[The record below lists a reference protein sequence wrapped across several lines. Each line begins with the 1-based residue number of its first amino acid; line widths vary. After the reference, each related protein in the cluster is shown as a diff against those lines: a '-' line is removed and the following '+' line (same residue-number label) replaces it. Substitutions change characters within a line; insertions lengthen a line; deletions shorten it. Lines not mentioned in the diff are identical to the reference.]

1 MSNDY
6 ETRTIGLMV
15 APKGEAIF
23 SDHATHIT
31 IDDEADGE
39 FVIVSQSTAYSEYKF
54 HINPEEWPTRRK
66 AIDRMI
72 KECKE

>member
-1 MSNDY
+1 MSAGY
-6 ETRTIGLMV
+6 EIRVIGLMV

-31 IDDEADGE
+31 IDDEAGGE
-39 FVIVSQSTAYSEYKF
+39 FVIVSQSTAHSEAELR
-54 HINPEEWPTRRK
+54 INPEEWPALRK

>member
-1 MSNDY
+1 MSAGY
-6 ETRTIGLMV
+6 EIRVIGLMV

-31 IDDEADGE
+31 IDDEAGGE
-39 FVIVSQSTAYSEYKF
+39 FVIVSQSTAHSEYKF
-54 HINPEEWPTRRK
+54 HINPEEWPALRK